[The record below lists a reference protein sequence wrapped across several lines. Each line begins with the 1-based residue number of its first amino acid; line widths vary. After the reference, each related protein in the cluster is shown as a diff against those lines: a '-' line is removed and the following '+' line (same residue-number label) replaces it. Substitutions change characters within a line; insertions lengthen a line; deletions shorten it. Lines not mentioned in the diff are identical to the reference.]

1 MTAAQ
6 SKENM
11 TNNDWNIAIEAAG
24 VVADD
29 YAKLTWGAPNLSE
42 EVAVAAEH
50 IAKSIRNLKVS
61 EVEEILPSIIGA
73 AGHEALCPTPRL
85 IEACGSAPSTATGSD
100 TSIRSTLSLLPFGD
114 HPLEHGDVPPELAHD
129 T

>member
-1 MTAAQ
+1 
-6 SKENM
+6 M
-11 TNNDWNIAIEAAG
+11 TNIDWNIAIEAAA

-29 YAKLTWGAPNLSE
+29 YAKLAWGAPNLSE

-50 IAKSIRNLKVS
+50 IAKSIRNLKVR
-61 EVEEILPSIIGA
+61 EVEEVMRSIIGA

-85 IEACGSAPSTATGSD
+85 IEACGSATSPATGSE
-100 TSIRSTLSLLPFGD
+100 TSSRSTLSLLPFGD

-129 T
+129 A